1 MNQKS
6 WADRSS
12 LLRLAPGQGK
22 NVARSGEE
30 DGKPAKTTGSHA
42 QRATVCD
49 QLGKFA
55 GKFAVLFHQC
65 LMRLEDPLPRDT
77 EKKIERNSNNL
88 TTMLHCRNINR
99 EEAQCAR

>member
-6 WADRSS
+6 WAERSS

-42 QRATVCD
+42 QRATVSD

-55 GKFAVLFHQC
+55 GKFAVLFHEC

-77 EKKIERNSNNL
+77 EKKKKEIA
-88 TTMLHCRNINR
+88 TT
-99 EEAQCAR
+99 